1 MSKRRHHHEEHEEHV
16 NHEAWV
22 IPYADMLTLLMGLF
36 LIMWSIGQVDLVKL
50 KAVSTGFADEF
61 GLASSAGKGGGGT
74 GVLDGQ
80 DSIRTGNDPV
90 AHKEGVEKTEAIS
103 IDRARDLLAADQQQQ
118 AAAQA
123 QTEQLHEVEQAI
135 TDRAGAAGVST
146 SIRFRT
152 EARGLVVSIVTE
164 GVLFDPG
171 SSVLRPEGLP
181 ILDGIAA
188 TLLTIPNQL
197 AIEGH
202 TDDRPISTGQYPS
215 NWELSTAR
223 ATTVLRYL
231 ADHHH
236 IPLDRLSAA
245 GYADQR
251 PVASNDGD
259 AGRSQNRRVDIT
271 VLGTGNQPL
280 VVPEGENLADP
291 ELTHPDPTRTDKEH

>member
-1 MSKRRHHHEEHEEHV
+1 MSKRKHRHEEHEEHV

-50 KAVSTGFADEF
+50 KQVSTGFADEF

-80 DSIRTGNDPV
+80 DSIRKGADPT
-90 AHKEGVEKTEAIS
+90 AAKQDQVEKTEAIT
-103 IDRARDLLAADQQQQ
+103 IDKARDLLAADQQQQ
-118 AAAQA
+118 AVAQA
-123 QTEQLHEVEQAI
+123 QTEQLQQVEQAI
-135 TDRAGAAGVST
+135 NSGATAAGVST
-146 SIRFRT
+146 SVRFRS
-152 EARGLVVSIVTE
+152 EDRGLVVSIVTE

-171 SSVLRPEGLP
+171 SSVLRAEGRV

-188 TLLTIPNQL
+188 TLLTVPNQL

-202 TDDRPISTGQYPS
+202 TDDQPISTGQYPS

-231 ADHHH
+231 KDQHR
-236 IPLDRLSAA
+236 IPADRLSAA

-251 PVASNDGD
+251 AVATNDTPE
-259 AGRSQNRRVDIT
+259 GRGENRRVDIA
-271 VLGTGNQPL
+271 VLGTGTQPL
-280 VVPEGENLADP
+280 VVPKGENLA
-291 ELTHPDPTRTDKEH
+291 EPDAAGSASGGEK